1 MPQSK
6 LQRRPITPSTTYTL
20 AHTAQCKLKLAAN
33 RPDRNLRFVLGHAFT
48 LDNLMLRIVEIENQ
62 SAKSAFREGNKSPSS
77 SSPPGRNVSNHYDCS
92 ATKADEAERYKDR
105 ADVGSDLDAAP
116 PPYDYSASS
125 TKERT
130 SRNATT
136 STHSQS
142 HSSSRRISFRDNNA
156 RPSSTST
163 AGVGSNN
170 NKPTSDRGRTN
181 KPSSSPNPFRRNRS
195 PPPSHPAAGSEAI
208 SSSAA
213 AIEHEVFNNDKN
225 DASESTPSTTSS
237 DDYDDPESIIHEFEG
252 VSLQEEATSG
262 IGAGDDSDVGATAD
276 AAEVLSPRRSHRENQ
291 NQRDSSVNWDAEDE
305 ALELADDE
313 LTLDSTTADEDADS
327 RLSAVTNNTDV
338 DAEADA
344 DVDRDVGVLAADD
357 EENDEDDSGLALR
370 RFDSASTQPPR
381 GRSPPPESTSLESLS
396 SSSASSASSSSPLSV
411 RGKEQKTRAGPGG
424 EEEEEEDDDDDDDDL
439 YIGGNKQSKLQAGPQ
454 GGKKDP
460 EGDPSIRPEELD
472 LEAEK
477 EGDAYEEN
485 DETENEPITPPQLPA
500 DVDIKE
506 IVQGDKDLELT
517 SLYESVRRCRCHGHQ
532 DSVGGP
538 PAGVWDVPME
548 KTGGKRLAVVA
559 LASAA

>member
-77 SSPPGRNVSNHYDCS
+77 SSTPGKNVNNHYDCS

-105 ADVGSDLDAAP
+105 ADVESDLDVAP
-116 PPYDYSASS
+116 PPYDYSTSS
-125 TKERT
+125 TNQT
-130 SRNATT
+130 TARNDTT
-136 STHSQS
+136 SSHSHS

-156 RPSSTST
+156 KPSSTST

-195 PPPSHPAAGSEAI
+195 PPPSRPTGSEAI
-208 SSSAA
+208 LSSAA

-252 VSLQEEATSG
+252 VSLQEEDTSG

-327 RLSAVTNNTDV
+327 RLSALTNT

-396 SSSASSASSSSPLSV
+396 SSSSSSASSSSALSV
-411 RGKEQKTRAGPGG
+411 RGKEQKTRAGPG
-424 EEEEEEDDDDDDDDL
+424 EEEDEEDDDDDDDDL
-439 YIGGNKQSKLQAGPQ
+439 YIGGNKQPNLQAGPD
-454 GGKKDP
+454 GEKKDP
-460 EGDPSIRPEELD
+460 EGDASIRPDELD

-485 DETENEPITPPQLPA
+485 DDTENEPITPPQLPA

-506 IVQGDKDLELT
+506 IVQGDRDDELT
-517 SLYESVRRCRCHGHQ
+517 NLYESVRRCRCHGHQ

>member
-77 SSPPGRNVSNHYDCS
+77 SSPPGRNVNNHYDCS

-105 ADVGSDLDAAP
+105 ADVESDLDAAP
-116 PPYDYSASS
+116 PPYDYSTSS
-125 TKERT
+125 TNQT
-130 SRNATT
+130 TARNDTT
-136 STHSQS
+136 SSHSYS

-170 NKPTSDRGRTN
+170 KQSSDHTN
-181 KPSSSPNPFRRNRS
+181 KPSSSPNPFRRNNRS
-195 PPPSHPAAGSEAI
+195 PPPFHPAGGSEAI

-213 AIEHEVFNNDKN
+213 AIEHELFSNEKN
-225 DASESTPSTTSS
+225 EASESTPSTTSS
-237 DDYDDPESIIHEFEG
+237 DDYDDPESIIREFEG
-252 VSLQEEATSG
+252 VSLQEEDTSG
-262 IGAGDDSDVGATAD
+262 IGAGDDRDSDVGATGEA
-276 AAEVLSPRRSHRENQ
+276 LSLKRSHREN
-291 NQRDSSVNWDAEDE
+291 NQHDSSVNWDAEDE